1 MAQHE
6 DPRLANLAQPVFPP
20 PGFTAGK
27 PLAPHLDPGQHD
39 QIQPGASV
47 DESDVEETDVDG
59 YGDYFG
65 TDVTH
70 KFVMPDGKQ
79 WIEFKE
85 LNEGDIAR
93 YQNIL
98 NRDVTVLKQTGDARL
113 KINQVE
119 ERHALLVVAVT
130 NWFMVK
136 KDPRKGWLP
145 VPFSNTGK
153 GSTFMQWL
161 NAARPQ
167 LVADLEEAI
176 RKANPYLLAANNDT
190 LEAIDKQIAQLQE
203 QREQVVAR
211 MSGEGDSATS

>member
-6 DPRLANLAQPVFPP
+6 DPRLEQPVFPP
-20 PGFTAGK
+20 PGFTGTA
-27 PLAPHLDPGQHD
+27 LAPHLDPGQHD
-39 QIQPGASV
+39 QIQPGVSV
-47 DESDVEETDVDG
+47 DEPAVDDTDVDG

-65 TDVTH
+65 SDVTH
-70 KFVMPDGKQ
+70 KFVMPDRKQ

-93 YQNIL
+93 YQSIL
-98 NRDVTVLKQTGDARL
+98 NRDVTVLKQTGDARI

-119 ERHALLVVAVT
+119 ERHALLMVAVVG
-130 NWFMVK
+130 WHMMR

-145 VPFSNTGK
+145 VPFSNSGK
-153 GSTFMQWL
+153 GSTFMQWV
-161 NAARPQ
+161 NVARPQ
-167 LVADLEEAI
+167 LIADLEEAI
-176 RKANPYLLAANNDT
+176 RKANPYLLAANNET

-211 MSGEGDSATS
+211 MSGEGDSAIS